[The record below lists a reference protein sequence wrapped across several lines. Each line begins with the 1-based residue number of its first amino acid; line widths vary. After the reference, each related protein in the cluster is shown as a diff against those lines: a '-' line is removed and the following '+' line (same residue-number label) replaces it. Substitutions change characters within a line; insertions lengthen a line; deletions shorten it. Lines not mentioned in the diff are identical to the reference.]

1 MKWDAKTGIGL
12 IVLFSASLAVADQ
25 PANRGEPDSNSVGP
39 LVVLDPGH
47 GGTNAG
53 APAVRDGLFEKHF
66 TLALAFEV
74 RDQLEAR
81 GVRVVLTR
89 ETDEY
94 LTLRE
99 RTARANELQ
108 ADAFVSIH
116 ANASP
121 NHTLSGYET
130 YILSPDALEI
140 DSRALRFEDGPRRAD
155 MSEDLARVLHD
166 VERGATVPQA
176 ASLAG
181 AIQTEMRARR
191 GERGDRGVRQASM
204 HVLLG
209 ATMPA
214 VLVEVGFID
223 HPDEGED
230 ILAAATRTKIAEA
243 LAEGIVSGLASADAT
258 P

>member
-1 MKWDAKTGIGL
+1 MKWDALVGIAGFAL
-12 IVLFSASLAVADQ
+12 LTASLASAEQASDAPQ
-25 PANRGEPDSNSVGP
+25 AAKPP

-53 APAVRDGLFEKHF
+53 APGVRDGVFEKHL
-66 TLALAFEV
+66 TLALAFELREKLV
-74 RDQLEAR
+74 AR
-81 GVRVVLTR
+81 GYRVALTR
-89 ETDEY
+89 ESDVY

-99 RTARANELQ
+99 RSAIANELG

-121 NHTLSGYET
+121 NHNQNGYET
-130 YILSPDALEI
+130 YILSPHAVEV
-140 DSRALRFEDGPRRAD
+140 DSRALRQGEGP
-155 MSEDLARVLHD
+155 ARPDVDAALGAVLSD
-166 VERGATVPQA
+166 IERGTVMPQA
-176 ASLAG
+176 ASLAES
-181 AIQTEMRARR
+181 IQSQMREQR
-191 GERGDRGVRQASM
+191 GDRGDRGVRQASM

-223 HPDEGED
+223 HPDEGEE
-230 ILAAATRTKIAEA
+230 ILGAATRTKIAEA
-243 LAEGIVSGLASADAT
+243 LADGIASGLPSPDAT